1 VARGVGGARCVY
13 GYPHRRARRPLFKPC
28 DISAQA
34 YGRRYESSGRSATLR
49 MFCYVEV
56 KEDQMPDGRVT
67 VAINYVEVRNLVGR
81 LLTLNDAA
89 NVDPVRREA
98 TKTLLKQTV
107 YGWLDDMAL
116 DQEVEDWGPRGGL
129 PLDLPEMGH

>member
-1 VARGVGGARCVY
+1 
-13 GYPHRRARRPLFKPC
+13 
-28 DISAQA
+28 
-34 YGRRYESSGRSATLR
+34 